1 MGGIIHV
8 KKVFSAG
15 QLPIGERKFAFLSAI
30 KKKGQ
35 KGKKNEKPSAS
46 TGYKKRQ
53 QRKGVTEKRWKP
65 VVKSLISIKK

>member
-1 MGGIIHV
+1 
-8 KKVFSAG
+8 
-15 QLPIGERKFAFLSAI
+15 LSAI